1 MVEKLL
7 EAKNIKKS
15 FFKGQ
20 QEVEVLSGV
29 NLSIEHGKT
38 IAIIGPSGTGKT
50 TLLQIL
56 GMLDQPSSGNVK
68 VKGEIVSKYSDKK
81 ISRLRNQFF
90 GFIFQFHH
98 LINEFNALEN
108 TMMPLLVRRDSI
120 KLAKE
125 KAKQLLTEIGL
136 SDRLYHKPSE
146 LSGGECQR
154 VAVARALIA
163 KPLVVLADEP
173 TGNLD
178 PETAEKVF
186 DGLINLN
193 HSIGSSLIV
202 VTHNHDLA
210 NKLDQVVILERGTIA
225 EYDNKRE

>member
-7 EAKNIKKS
+7 EAENIKKS
-15 FFKGQ
+15 FLKGQ

-68 VKGEIVSKYSDKK
+68 VKGEIVSKLSDKK

-178 PETAEKVF
+178 PDTAEKVF

-225 EYDNKRE
+225 EYDNQRE

>member
-1 MVEKLL
+1 MVKKIL
-7 EAKNIKKS
+7 EAENIKKS

-56 GMLDQPSSGNVK
+56 GMLDQPSSGNVR
-68 VKGEIVSKYSDKK
+68 VRGEIVSKLSDKK

-120 KLAKE
+120 KLARE
-125 KAKQLLTEIGL
+125 KAKQLLAEIGL
-136 SDRLYHKPSE
+136 SDRFYHKPSE

-193 HSIGSSLIV
+193 HSVGSSLIV

-210 NKLDQVVILERGTIA
+210 CKLDQMVILERGTI
-225 EYDNKRE
+225 RETDF

>member
-7 EAKNIKKS
+7 EAENIKKS

-68 VKGEIVSKYSDKK
+68 VKGEIVSKLSDKK

>member
-1 MVEKLL
+1 MVKKIL
-7 EAKNIKKS
+7 EAENIKKS

-68 VKGEIVSKYSDKK
+68 VKGEIVSKLSDKK

-210 NKLDQVVILERGTIA
+210 NRLDQVVILERGTIA

>member
-68 VKGEIVSKYSDKK
+68 VRGKIVSKLSDKK

-120 KLAKE
+120 KLARE
-125 KAKQLLTEIGL
+125 KAKQLLAEIGL
-136 SDRLYHKPSE
+136 SDRFYHKPSE

-178 PETAEKVF
+178 PDTAEKVF

-225 EYDNKRE
+225 EYDNQRE

>member
-7 EAKNIKKS
+7 EAENIKKS

-68 VKGEIVSKYSDKK
+68 VRGEIVSKLSDKK

>member
-68 VKGEIVSKYSDKK
+68 VRGEIVSKLSDKK

-178 PETAEKVF
+178 PDTAEKVF

>member
-68 VKGEIVSKYSDKK
+68 VKGEIVSKLSDKK